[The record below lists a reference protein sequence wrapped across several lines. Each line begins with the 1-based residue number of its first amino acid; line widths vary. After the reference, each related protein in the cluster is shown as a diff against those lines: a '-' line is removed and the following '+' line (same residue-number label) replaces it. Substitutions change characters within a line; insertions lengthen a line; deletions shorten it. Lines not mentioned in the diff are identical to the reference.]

1 MKIGIKERLQ
11 IQRHWL
17 QFSVLL
23 FAGLFILVSYVAC
36 TRQTASI
43 SADTKAATELASTEC
58 LSAAKKV
65 LGPDAEVAKCGR
77 LTAGSELESV
87 AFIRLKQFAEGP
99 DGIAVSRLVILQK
112 VDSQW
117 KLALDVAQQIQ
128 NPTGYIG
135 IDYID
140 DSQQYPGFRAL
151 FSDRRSDGKAAF
163 DLDLSYLNPDGT
175 TEGIATEISWNPA
188 TKRFQEFSVNKEPE
202 GFQKELRN
210 PPHIHIG
217 KS

>member
-11 IQRHWL
+11 IQHHWL
-17 QFSVLL
+17 QFSALL
-23 FAGLFILVSYVAC
+23 FAGLFILFSYVAC
-36 TRQTASI
+36 ARQTASK

-65 LGPDAEVAKCGR
+65 LGPEAEVAKCGR
-77 LTAGSELESV
+77 LTEGSELESV

-117 KLALDVAQQIQ
+117 NLALDAAREIQ

-140 DSQQYPGFRAL
+140 DSQQYPGYRAS
-151 FSDRRSDGKAAF
+151 FSDRRSDDKAAF
-163 DLDLSYLNPDGT
+163 DLELSYLNPDGT
-175 TEGIATEISWNPA
+175 TEGIATEISWNSA
-188 TKRFQEFSVNKEPE
+188 TKRFQEFSVNRIPE
-202 GFQKELRN
+202 GFQTELRN
-210 PPHIHIG
+210 PPHIHSG
-217 KS
+217 KN